1 MSSSLHAANV
11 TTRRHILRRL
21 VLGTTLAAA
30 GGLAWRAA
38 DTGVI
43 GPLSPDPLEAWA
55 ALELPGPASL
65 RIARA
70 GILSANAHNTQPWRL
85 RVEDEAIDVLVDEAR
100 NIGAFDPFRREQ
112 WQSLGCLIETMA
124 VFAPE
129 VGRQAHVTLLPD
141 GSGPRAARLDLL
153 PVPAAAS
160 DLSRAIRQRHT
171 ERAPFADKAVA
182 PEQLAALAALADE
195 PALRLTLIPA
205 DATAG
210 GLFAR
215 GSVEATKAIIADPDM
230 TGASHHWMRNSPR
243 AVAQHRDGIST
254 ATAGLSPVMTII
266 AQLLPEP
273 SPEMVG
279 DYWVGGT
286 EQALAASA
294 AFGLIQVADLDDRRG
309 QLAVG
314 RLWQRLHLH
323 LTVAGLVAQP
333 LNQMAE
339 MVDRDRATGQSR
351 GWAEKLAAIGGDPAW
366 HPSFLFR
373 LGHPARTAPAS
384 ARRPLEMV
392 LVT

>member
-1 MSSSLHAANV
+1 MPAPSHSQNV
-11 TTRRHILRRL
+11 TTRRHMLRRL
-21 VLGTTLAAA
+21 ALGTTLAAA

-85 RVEDEAIDVLVDEAR
+85 RVEDEAIDVLVDETR

-129 VGRQAHVTLLPD
+129 AGRQAHVAVLPD
-141 GSGPRAARLDLL
+141 GGGLRATRLTLQ
-153 PVPAAAS
+153 PAPATAS
-160 DLSRAIRQRHT
+160 DLSRAIRRRHT
-171 ERAPFADKAVA
+171 ERAPFAEKAVP
-182 PEQLAALAALADE
+182 PEQLAALAALADD
-195 PALRLTLIPA
+195 PALHLTLIPA
-205 DATAG
+205 DAPAA
-210 GLFAR
+210 GLFAQ
-215 GSVEATKAIIADPDM
+215 GSVEATRAIVADPDM
-230 TGASHHWMRNSPR
+230 NGASHHWMRNSPR
-243 AVAQHRDGIST
+243 AVARHRDGIST
-254 ATAGLSPVMTII
+254 ATAGLSPLMTTI

-273 SPEMVG
+273 SPRMVG
-279 DYWVGGT
+279 DYWVEGT
-286 EQALAASA
+286 ERALAASA
-294 AFGLIQVADLDDRRG
+294 AFGLIQVRDLDDRRG

-314 RLWQRLHLH
+314 RLWQRLHLS

-366 HPSFLFR
+366 HPTFLFR